1 MAAKTSWRSW
11 PFIDETVNAEEQH
24 FWTYQA
30 MINGCRKTQVL
41 TLTVSIQKGPQSIFW
56 FTVLENPWLCA
67 DSEYM
72 KISTHP
78 SAVRTCV
85 FRVRQVK
92 HLVSVSYACQ
102 LGGEDFVSDLH
113 RASDSYNVKLQS
125 SVSKSLLLKKKK
137 EKKREQ
143 QQVREESGN
152 LTWNRSCIVSCQN
165 KSWHNPEINTIN
177 LVMSHLQAEHLS
189 ST

>member
-1 MAAKTSWRSW
+1 MRPRNVAAKTSWRSW
-11 PFIDETVNAEEQH
+11 PFTDERVNEEEQH

-56 FTVLENPWLCA
+56 FTVLTNLWLSA
-67 DSEYM
+67 DSEYT
-72 KISTHP
+72 KLSTHP
-78 SAVRTCV
+78 FAVRTCV

-102 LGGEDFVSDLH
+102 LRGEDFVSDFH
-113 RASDSYNVKLQS
+113 RASGSSNVKLQ
-125 SVSKSLLLKKKK
+125 SLLLKKKY
-137 EKKREQ
+137 EKEQ
-143 QQVREESGN
+143 QQVREESGSH
-152 LTWNRSCIVSCQN
+152 TWKRSLSCQN
-165 KSWHNPEINTIN
+165 KSWHNPEISTIN

-189 ST
+189 FT